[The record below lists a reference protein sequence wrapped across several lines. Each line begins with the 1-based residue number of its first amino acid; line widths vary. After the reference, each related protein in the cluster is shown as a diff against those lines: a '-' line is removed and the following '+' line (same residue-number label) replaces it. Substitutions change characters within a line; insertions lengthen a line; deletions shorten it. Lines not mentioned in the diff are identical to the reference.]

1 VQFQAFI
8 RDKDP
13 SAVHQWP
20 LDLTLTIE
28 FLAPVVPISDTA
40 TRTSGISDPSSDDV
54 TPSTIT
60 KDAPIVVG
68 AIAPAYKIIAG
79 QSTELKFDFA
89 DPLVVSP
96 TQEGA
101 SSNLDL

>member
-1 VQFQAFI
+1 MRFEAFI

-20 LDLTLTIE
+20 LDLVLTIE
-28 FLAPVVPISDTA
+28 FLAPVVPISDTGSS
-40 TRTSGISDPSSDDV
+40 TSGSTGSTGDDI
-54 TPSTIT
+54 PLSTVI

-68 AIAPAYKIIAG
+68 SIAPAYKIIAG

-89 DPLVVSP
+89 DPLVVTP
-96 TQEGA
+96 TQENA
-101 SSNLDL
+101 S

>member
-1 VQFQAFI
+1 MRFEAFI

-20 LDLTLTIE
+20 LDLILTIE
-28 FLAPVVPISDTA
+28 FLAPVVPISDT
-40 TRTSGISDPSSDDV
+40 TSSSSGSTGSTDDDV
-54 TPSTIT
+54 PLSAFT
-60 KDAPIVVG
+60 KDAPVVVG

-89 DPLVVSP
+89 DPLVVTP
-96 TQEGA
+96 TQ
-101 SSNLDL
+101 